1 VALYGPAVVASVA
14 YIDLRNSATNITAGA
29 KFGYTLVWMV
39 VVANA
44 MAVLVQYLSAKLGIA
59 TRRSLPELCRS
70 HLPKP
75 VPNRDW
81 LSMARGR

>member
-1 VALYGPAVVASVA
+1 VYGPAVVASVA
-14 YIDLRNSATNITAGA
+14 YIDPCNSATNITAGA
-29 KFGYTLVWMV
+29 KLGYTPVWVV

-70 HLPKP
+70 HLLKSVPK
-75 VPNRDW
+75 RDW